1 MLVLLIL
8 LTINYLIAR
17 LLVRLT
23 IKLSAIYIENSQILA
38 STIKEGQYDFYLK
51 IYQNPTCLDNILL
64 LHIPIYNLFSCHI
77 VYMAI
82 INAKIKLNQ

>member
-1 MLVLLIL
+1 MIIILIIL
-8 LTINYLIAR
+8 IINYLIAR
-17 LLVRLT
+17 ILIRLT
-23 IKLSAIYIENSQILA
+23 IKLSAIYVENSAILV
-38 STIKEGQYDFYLK
+38 STIKQEQYEFYIK
-51 IYQNPTCLDNILL
+51 IYQDPRCLDNILL

>member
-1 MLVLLIL
+1 MILIL
-8 LTINYLIAR
+8 IILIINYLIAR
-17 LLVRLT
+17 LLIRLT
-23 IKLSAIYIENSQILA
+23 QKLSAIYIENSQVLA
-38 STIKEGQYDFYLK
+38 QTIKREQYEFYLK
-51 IYQNPTCLDNILL
+51 IYENPKCLDNILL

>member
-1 MLVLLIL
+1 MILILFLLIS
-8 LTINYLIAR
+8 NYLIAR
-17 LLVRLT
+17 LLIRLT
-23 IKLSAIYIENSQILA
+23 FKLSAIYIENSQILV
-38 STIKEGQYDFYLK
+38 SSIRKEQYDFYLK
-51 IYQNPTCLDNILL
+51 IYENPKCLDNILL

>member
-1 MLVLLIL
+1 MILIIFFL
-8 LTINYLIAR
+8 IINFLISK

-23 IKLSAIYIENSQILA
+23 FKLSAIYIENSQLLV
-38 STIKEGQYDFYLK
+38 SSIKQEQYDFYLK
-51 IYQNPTCLDNILL
+51 IYENPKCLDNILL

-82 INAKIKLNQ
+82 INAKSKLNK

>member
-1 MLVLLIL
+1 MIIILIIL
-8 LTINYLIAR
+8 IINYLIAK
-17 LLVRLT
+17 LLIRLT
-23 IKLSAIYIENSQILA
+23 QKLSAIYIENSQVLA
-38 STIKEGQYDFYLK
+38 QTIKSEQYEFYLK
-51 IYQNPTCLDNILL
+51 IYENPKCLDNILL

>member
-1 MLVLLIL
+1 MILIL
-8 LTINYLIAR
+8 IILIINYLIAK
-17 LLVRLT
+17 LLIRLT
-23 IKLSAIYIENSQILA
+23 QKLSAIYIENSQVLA
-38 STIKEGQYDFYLK
+38 KTIKSEQYDFYLK
-51 IYQNPTCLDNILL
+51 IYENPRCLDNILL

>member
-1 MLVLLIL
+1 MILIL
-8 LTINYLIAR
+8 IILIINYLIAR
-17 LLVRLT
+17 LLTRLT
-23 IKLSAIYIENSQILA
+23 QKLSAIYIENSQVLA
-38 STIKEGQYDFYLK
+38 QTIKREQYEFYLK
-51 IYQNPTCLDNILL
+51 IYENPKCLDNILL

>member
-1 MLVLLIL
+1 MLVILIL
-8 LTINYLIAR
+8 LTINYFIAR
-17 LLVRLT
+17 LLVGLT

-38 STIKEGQYDFYLK
+38 PTIKQEQYDFYLK
-51 IYQNPTCLDNILL
+51 IYESPTCLDNILL

>member
-1 MLVLLIL
+1 MITILVIL
-8 LTINYLIAR
+8 VINYLIAKI
-17 LLVRLT
+17 LTRLT
-23 IKLSAIYIENSQILA
+23 QKLSAIYIENSQVLA
-38 STIKEGQYDFYLK
+38 KTIKSEQYDFYLK
-51 IYQNPTCLDNILL
+51 IYENPKCLDNILL

>member
-1 MLVLLIL
+1 MITILVILI
-8 LTINYLIAR
+8 INYLIAKI
-17 LLVRLT
+17 LTRLT
-23 IKLSAIYIENSQILA
+23 QKLSAIYIENSQVLA
-38 STIKEGQYDFYLK
+38 KTIKGEQYDFYLK
-51 IYQNPTCLDNILL
+51 IYENPKCLDNILL

>member
-1 MLVLLIL
+1 MITILVIL
-8 LTINYLIAR
+8 VINYLIAKI
-17 LLVRLT
+17 LTRLT
-23 IKLSAIYIENSQILA
+23 QKLSAIYIENSQVLA
-38 STIKEGQYDFYLK
+38 QTIKSEQYDFYLK
-51 IYQNPTCLDNILL
+51 IYENPKCLDNILL